1 MKKRFLVLSSLAL
14 SSLLFS
20 ACDVIKDTLG
30 VPNRMPIIASFDYN
44 PKNAVT
50 KNDIITF
57 TIVANDPEGKP
68 LQYNW
73 TSTKG
78 MFVSNS
84 GTTTSWKP
92 FRQDNNPEYGLAVVS
107 VVISDG
113 VMTNTASV
121 NIFVNEDGS
130 LSINQVPSNPTKQS
144 PNVVVSVSSSPTVI
158 PSVVPTSLPSSVVS
172 SSPTPIASIIPTS
185 SPSSVVS
192 PSPTTIPS
200 VAPTVSPS
208 SVVSSSPTPTP
219 IPSVVPTASP
229 TPSSSPKN

>member
-20 ACDVIKDTLG
+20 ACDVVKDTLG

-78 MFVSNS
+78 MFLSNS

-121 NIFVNEDGS
+121 NIFVNQDGS
-130 LSINQVPSNPTKQS
+130 LSISQAPSTNSS
-144 PNVVVSVSSSPTVI
+144 PNVVVSVTPSSTPIASIVPTASPSPIATSTSTPV
-158 PSVVPTSLPSSVVS
+158 PSVVPT
-172 SSPTPIASIIPTS
+172 
-185 SPSSVVS
+185 VS
-192 PSPTTIPS
+192 PSPVVI
-200 VAPTVSPS
+200 PTVIPVASASPS
-208 SVVSSSPTPTP
+208 PVASPSPTAV
-219 IPSVVPTASP
+219 PSVVPTASP
-229 TPSSSPKN
+229 TPSRSPTN